1 MKLNIL
7 FIVTTLFCSCAFSQD
22 CEDDSNSG
30 CNYKDTKNIMNF
42 KVDDLSGIN
51 LACEEHNL
59 FVTYN
64 FLDHK
69 RYQTTNYFLIYFDI
83 GIRKG
88 TYGFLNNSR
97 YLYLKAD
104 KKLEIYNKLNKT
116 DREKDWKK
124 KVVES
129 PKLDYYL
136 DRQELN
142 ITFSPGKYSK
152 IKSSCKLFA
161 GTEDELRES
170 SLKKYLKN
178 FDNNN

>member
-7 FIVTTLFCSCAFSQD
+7 FIVITLFCSCAFAQD

-51 LACEEHNL
+51 LVCEEHNL

-83 GIRKG
+83 GIREG

-142 ITFSPGKYSK
+142 ITFSPGEYSK